1 MISSPFMKM
10 DELPNPRSGS
20 GSFGFLRNRRFLLS
34 MSIMFFYLC
43 VEASVMGWMVTYY
56 ADSGAVAA
64 NAGSV
69 FGEYPLAMGGL
80 LRFPALAPLLRR
92 P

>member
-1 MISSPFMKM
+1 
-10 DELPNPRSGS
+10 
-20 GSFGFLRNRRFLLS
+20 

-69 FGEYPLAMGGL
+69 FGEYPLAMGGVVTISSLGSVITPSLIGGIASHAGIQMGMAVL
-80 LRFPALAPLLRR
+80 LVPAAAFALAV
-92 P
+92 